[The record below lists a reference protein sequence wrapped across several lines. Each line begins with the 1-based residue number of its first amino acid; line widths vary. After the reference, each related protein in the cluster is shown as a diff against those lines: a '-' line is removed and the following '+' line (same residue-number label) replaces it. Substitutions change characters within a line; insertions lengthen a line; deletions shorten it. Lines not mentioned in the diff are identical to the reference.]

1 MRAVQH
7 PNVVDLRAYFYSKGD
22 KDEVYLN
29 LVLECMPETLYAAT
43 RFYAKQKQ
51 SMPMVY
57 VKVYMYQLMRALAYI
72 HTLGICHRDI
82 KPQNIIVDPAS
93 GMLKLIDFGSAK
105 VITVGQPNVSYIAS
119 RYYRAP
125 EAIFGATD
133 YTVAIDIWA
142 AGCTVAELMLG
153 QPPFLGESGVDQLVE
168 IIKVLGTPT
177 KEEVKTMNPKYVDY
191 KVRARSLATFAAH
204 ASQLHELTT
213 GPLAVPLDQGDSL
226 LKGLPSADAGRR
238 GRLHFQAT
246 HLPACEPADS
256 D

>member
-191 KVRARSLATFAAH
+191 KVRASLA
-204 ASQLHELTT
+204 ASVE
-213 GPLAVPLDQGDSL
+213 
-226 LKGLPSADAGRR
+226 GLFR
-238 GRLHFQAT
+238 
-246 HLPACEPADS
+246 EPAGQS
-256 D
+256 IWS